1 MSRSSSTITGY
12 NSKGYDYTLFTLTE
26 ANGQIGGSGAF
37 VGYNLDS
44 VLGTGENPGTM
55 DVGNSFGRVIP
66 EKQFPIFEPV
76 LVKNEFYLGQ
86 YVTSGG
92 SVGVVDRWD
101 KNSEFLA
108 SPLMIPSHLGNKIVG
123 ESENTQ
129 SIIETVYTF
138 NGEIMT
144 GVGATFERGLQT
156 NSGFL
161 NDSLQRIP
169 NNEYYQNFSYLL
181 SSKVQF
187 QDWNNAVSSMN
198 HTSRFRQV

>member
-1 MSRSSSTITGY
+1 MLYPTNAPSPPIVTG
-12 NSKGYDYTLFTLTE
+12 
-26 ANGQIGGSGAF
+26 
-37 VGYNLDS
+37 
-44 VLGTGENPGTM
+44 
-55 DVGNSFGRVIP
+55 
-66 EKQFPIFEPV
+66 KQFPIFEPV

-86 YVTSGG
+86 YVTSGE

-108 SPLMIPSHLGNKIVG
+108 VTSNDTFTAGNKIEG

-138 NGEIMT
+138 NGEIKT
-144 GVGATFERGLQT
+144 GVGATFERGWQT

-169 NNEYYQNFSYLL
+169 NNEYYQNFSYARHLRFN
-181 SSKVQF
+181 SKIG
-187 QDWNNAVSSMN
+187 
-198 HTSRFRQV
+198 TTL